1 MWQKIGNI
9 ALRNRFFVILVILL
23 FTVFFGYFMLTNLKI
38 DNKYGNTL
46 PEDSEIQHQYLQ
58 FKEQFGEDGSTLVI
72 AIKNKKL
79 YTEKNFKKWKELGD
93 SILKMDGVLNVVS
106 EATLFTLKDN
116 AAAQKFEIKKIYSD
130 PTFTEKSIDSIKR
143 EIKKN
148 PIYNNLLYNDST
160 HVSLMMIG
168 LDESYLSDQVK
179 QKFVL
184 KLEQLAESYEPSL
197 GKMHFAGLPHLRVI
211 TGKRIV
217 NEMVIFIGLSLF
229 ASCALIYYFYRSF
242 RIILICLSI
251 ISISVV
257 WALGMIGLFNYRLSI
272 MMALIPPLLV
282 VISVPNS
289 VLFFT
294 VYHQEYLKSN
304 NKIRAIS
311 TMVRKMGGETFLTN
325 LTTAVGFVTFT
336 SSEKLMEFGVISSIN
351 IMVVFLLSILIIPI
365 ALSYTTAH
373 KDKHVA
379 HLSRKSSTVVL
390 ETIINLV
397 KNHRRAIY
405 ISSAVLTVVFVY
417 GAFQIQA
424 TGNITSDM
432 PKNDPILKDL
442 KFVENAFGGS
452 IPFEILIDYKERGR
466 LFKNETLEKVEAVQ
480 NKLYADSLFSKSL
493 SYVDFVKV
501 INMSMYDNNPEEFK
515 LVSNRDKLKL
525 KGYIE
530 KFDMTSAN
538 GSSLSLKELIDT
550 AHTTVRIRTQMKD
563 LTSSDVRDKVER
575 IRFEIDSILNPN
587 KSEIERYYAFIK
599 KGKNNYIDSLLGN
612 YVYIQNAVSAQISN
626 GDKNLQYEFDMNP
639 DKIKDYYGKPYFK
652 NKLRAAIDNE
662 YYGSVITGT
671 SVVAAEGTKY
681 LFINM
686 LESTVIAILAI
697 SALMFFL
704 FNSWRMTIISM
715 VPNIIPLLFVAGFMG
730 FLNVTLKPSTLM
742 VFGVALGITVDSA
755 IILLAK
761 YRQELRNKFNPSP
774 EPVIQSLR
782 ETGLGIVYSSVINFF
797 GFGMFCFSQFG
808 GTKAMGLLVSLAI
821 LVGAV
826 TNILLLPSLL
836 MSLEKFAITKSF
848 KEPYFE
854 IYDEEEDIEL
864 DNLQVLSDE
873 SSEKEAQENS
883 TSSSENNQQ

>member
-1 MWQKIGNI
+1 MWQKLGNLAI
-9 ALRNRFFVILVILL
+9 RNRLFVIVVILL
-23 FTVFFGYFMLTNLKI
+23 ITVFFGYFMVTNLKT

-46 PEDSEIQHQYLQ
+46 PKDVDVQQQYLK

-72 AIKNKKL
+72 AIKNEKL

-93 SILKMDGVLNVVS
+93 SILKMDGVLNIIS
-106 EATLFTLKDN
+106 EATLFSMKDN
-116 AAAQKFEIKKIYSD
+116 PSEHKFEIKKIYSD
-130 PTFTEKSIDSIKR
+130 PTFSEKSIDSIKR
-143 EIKKN
+143 EVKKN
-148 PIYNNLLYNDST
+148 PLYNQLLYNDTT
-160 HVSLMMIG
+160 HVSLMMIS
-168 LDESYLSDQVK
+168 LDENYLEDQTK
-179 QKFVL
+179 QKFIL
-184 KLEQLAESYEPSL
+184 KLEALAESYTPTL
-197 GKMHFAGLPHLRVI
+197 GKMHFAGLPHIRVI

-217 NEMVIFIGLSLF
+217 NEMVIFVTLSLL

-242 RIILICLSI
+242 RIILICLSV

-257 WALGMIGLFNYRLSI
+257 WALGMIGLFNYKLSI
-272 MMALIPPLLV
+272 FMALIPPLLV

-289 VLFFT
+289 VLLFT

-351 IMVVFLLSILIIPI
+351 IMVVFILSIFIIPI

-373 KDKHVA
+373 KEKHVA
-379 HLSRKSSTVVL
+379 HLSRKSSTFVL
-390 ETIINLV
+390 ESIINLV

-405 ISSAVLTVVFVY
+405 VSSIILTVVFVY
-417 GAFQIQA
+417 GTTKITA

-432 PKNDPILKDL
+432 PKNDPILLDL

-452 IPFEILIDYKERGR
+452 IPFEILVDYKEKGR
-466 LFKNETLEKVEAVQ
+466 LFKNETLEKVEAIQ
-480 NKLYADSLFSKSL
+480 ENLKGDSLFSKSL
-493 SYVDFVKV
+493 SYVDFMKV
-501 INMSMYDNNPEEFK
+501 INMAMYDNDPSQYK
-515 LVSNRDKLKL
+515 IVSNRDKLKL
-525 KGYIE
+525 KSYID
-530 KFDMTSAN
+530 KFDLTSAN
-538 GSSLSLKELIDT
+538 GSSMSLKELIDT

-563 LTSSDVRDKVER
+563 LTSSDVRDKVEL
-575 IRFEIDSILNPN
+575 IRLEIDSILNPE
-587 KSEIERYYAFIK
+587 KKEIEFYYTQINN
-599 KGKNNYIDSLLGN
+599 GKNAYIDTLFEKYG
-612 YVYIQNAVSAQISN
+612 YIQNAVSTQISN
-626 GDKNLQYEFDMNP
+626 GDDNLQYELDMTP
-639 DKIKDYYGKPYFK
+639 EKIKDYYSKPYFK

-686 LESTVIAILAI
+686 MESTVIAILAI
-697 SALMFFL
+697 SALMYFL

-715 VPNIIPLLFVAGFMG
+715 VPNVIPLVFMAGFMG
-730 FLNVTLKPSTLM
+730 FANVTLRPSTLM

-761 YRQELRNKFNPSP
+761 YRQELRNKFNPSN

-782 ETGLGIVYSSVINFF
+782 ETGLGIVYSSIINFF

-808 GTKAMGLLVSLAI
+808 GTKAMGLLVSMAV
-821 LVGAV
+821 LVGAI
-826 TNILLLPSLL
+826 TNVLLLPSLL
-836 MSLEKFAITKSF
+836 MSLEKVAVTKSF

-864 DNLQVLSDE
+864 SDLQVIE
-873 SSEKEAQENS
+873 EKPQNQSEEN
-883 TSSSENNQQ
+883 EI